1 MCQVLTYA
9 ISGCLILAAVAVVAV
24 IMSSQ
29 ITTKDEESSAP
40 RVVEPEP
47 RSLTRAGAQG
57 LDYAANNIVEVVEE
71 ETDCGICSNG
81 AFEPVC
87 SVGGVEYYNPC
98 WAVCDNANIQCSH
111 KCPCS
116 KQTTK
121 NRKASPADDY
131 EIKGNKK
138 APRVGG
144 FSFDDLS
151 KASAEMGMKLYGEE
165 AKKTDGNLLFSPFS
179 IQSALSMVGVGA
191 KGSSLLQIM
200 SLYNKVQNGNVAGS
214 VEDIMD
220 LKNSGLTIDEMKEL
234 LKMAFPLLKTTEN
247 VTIETANSVFLAE
260 NFEILDSMRGDLQDY
275 FNTSFISA
283 DFSRSKRAADQI
295 NGWVEEKTHEK
306 IKDLIDP
313 TSLSGMTK
321 MVLVN
326 ALYFKGLWSS
336 QFDAEDTREGDF
348 TLANGDTVETD
359 FMSQVANFNVGQYK
373 GHSFVALPYSGDN
386 LVMYLFTPNPIRDGF
401 WRPSSDKKSKE
412 AVPLSELEKILTLDP
427 KIISDKL
434 KMASMD
440 TMELRVVLPR
450 FKIEA
455 TVSLAEDLKNLGV
468 TSMFTAGEADLSGIT
483 GGKDL
488 YVSDAIHKAMLEVN
502 EEGSEGAAATAVIAQ
517 FRSMPNPPK
526 QARFDRPF
534 IFFIK
539 DERSGMILFQGRV
552 MNPTL

>member
-1 MCQVLTYA
+1 MGVKSNRIKTISSDGVGFEPVPTSDRPSIIPSRTGVSASDLPVVIAARNLKKEKRFKVLTYA

-29 ITTKDEESSAP
+29 ITTKGEESSEP
-40 RVVEPEP
+40 QGIRPEP
-47 RSLTRAGAQG
+47 RSLAGAAEQEG
-57 LDYAANNIVEVVEE
+57 MDYAANNIVEEVEE
-71 ETDCGICSNG
+71 EI
-81 AFEPVC
+81 
-87 SVGGVEYYNPC
+87 
-98 WAVCDNANIQCSH
+98 
-111 KCPCS
+111 
-116 KQTTK
+116 
-121 NRKASPADDY
+121 
-131 EIKGNKK
+131 

-200 SLYNKVQNGNVAGS
+200 SLYNNVQNGNVVGS
-214 VEDIMD
+214 LEDIMD

-295 NGWVEEKTHEK
+295 NGWVEEKTHDK

-313 TSLSGMTK
+313 SSLNSMTK

-336 QFDAEDTREGDF
+336 QFDAEDTEEGDF
-348 TLANGDTVETD
+348 ILANGDTVKAD
-359 FMSQVANFNVGQYK
+359 FMTQVADFNVGHHE
-373 GHSFVALPYSGDN
+373 GHSFVALPYSGDK
-386 LVMYLFTPNPIRDGF
+386 LVMYLFTPNPLSDG
-401 WRPSSDKKSKE
+401 WLRPSSDKKSE
-412 AVPLSELEKILTLDP
+412 ETVPLSELEKILTLDP

-434 KMASMD
+434 KMSSLD
-440 TMELRVVLPR
+440 TRKLKLELPR

-455 TVSLAEDLKNLGV
+455 TLGLAEDLKSLGV
-468 TSMFTAGEADLSGIT
+468 TSIFTAGEADLSGIT
-483 GGKDL
+483 GRKDL
-488 YVSDAIHKAMLEVN
+488 YVSDAVHKAMLEVN
-502 EEGSEGAAATAVIAQ
+502 EEGSEGAAATAVITMS
-517 FRSMPNPPK
+517 RSLPLPPA

>member
-1 MCQVLTYA
+1 MKF
-9 ISGCLILAAVAVVAV
+9 SEILWFLMVFAAVCQG
-24 IMSSQ
+24 SSRRNKHHLL
-29 ITTKDEESSAP
+29 ITTKGEESSEP
-40 RVVEPEP
+40 RGIRPEP
-47 RSLTRAGAQG
+47 RSLAGAAEQG
-57 LDYAANNIVEVVEE
+57 MDYAANNIVEEVEE
-71 ETDCGICSNG
+71 EIDCGICTNVYN
-81 AFEPVC
+81 PVC
-87 SVGGVEYYNPC
+87 SVEGVEYYNPC
-98 WAVCDNANIQCSH
+98 WAVCGMDKIECSH

-116 KQTTK
+116 KQTAK
-121 NRKASPADDY
+121 NRNQEQETTPEDY
-131 EIKGNKK
+131 EI

-200 SLYNKVQNGNVAGS
+200 SLYNNVQNGNVVGS
-214 VEDIMD
+214 LEDMMD

-295 NGWVEEKTHEK
+295 NGWVEEKTHDK

-313 TSLSGMTK
+313 SSLNSMTK

-336 QFDAEDTREGDF
+336 QFDAEDTEEGDF
-348 TLANGDTVETD
+348 ILANGDTVKAD
-359 FMSQVANFNVGQYK
+359 FMTQVADFNVGHHE
-373 GHSFVALPYSGDN
+373 GHSFVALPYSGDK
-386 LVMYLFTPNPIRDGF
+386 LVMYLFTPNPLSDG
-401 WRPSSDKKSKE
+401 WLRPSSDKKSE
-412 AVPLSELEKILTLDP
+412 ETVPLSELEKILTLDP

-434 KMASMD
+434 KMSSLD
-440 TMELRVVLPR
+440 TRKLKLELPR

-455 TVSLAEDLKNLGV
+455 TLGLAEDLKSLGV
-468 TSMFTAGEADLSGIT
+468 TSIFTAGEADLSGIT
-483 GGKDL
+483 GRKDL
-488 YVSDAIHKAMLEVN
+488 YVSDAVHKAMLEVN
-502 EEGSEGAAATAVIAQ
+502 EEGSEGAAATAVITMS
-517 FRSMPNPPK
+517 RSLPLPPA